1 MGRRS
6 FDIDE
11 CLICYS
17 TAPID
22 EEIYRKSARPWE
34 DKPLSGPLWSV
45 LLGLDSQ
52 AHAQNCNSQM
62 GTQARTPRHSP
73 LDRSV

>member
-45 LLGLDSQ
+45 LLGLDS
-52 AHAQNCNSQM
+52 
-62 GTQARTPRHSP
+62 
-73 LDRSV
+73 